1 MQRVYLYRV
10 YEKIV
15 DYDPNE
21 DADDTSI
28 SDAGEESEESESD
41 TEVLIS
47 MGFIVAE
54 DRDQVADLLSQHE
67 WGSLSRVSV
76 TRWKGGPFLLNLVI
90 PDSFGAPAD
99 LSDDEAGGEGE
110 AEGDGEAG
118 GEGEGEGED
127 GGEGDDFVAETPP
140 AFVQG
145 LFTIHPESACEK
157 LSELSGIPILSVDN
171 DFPFFV
177 YRLVKGEDGEYT
189 NHDDDMLQ
197 LTRVDRDALLDG
209 DWVNIPED
217 WDAVNVELGQFAPRG
232 NDPDPETQTL
242 FRPVE

>member
-10 YEKIV
+10 YEKAV
-15 DYDPNE
+15 DHDPNE
-21 DADDTSI
+21 DADDTSVA
-28 SDAGEESEESESD
+28 DAGEETEESEAD

-67 WGSLSRVSV
+67 WGTLSRVSV

-99 LSDDEAGGEGE
+99 LPEDDDGEGE
-110 AEGDGEAG
+110 SG
-118 GEGEGEGED
+118 GSDEGEGEGDE
-127 GGEGDDFVAETPP
+127 GEGDDGFAPENPP

-177 YRLVKGEDGEYT
+177 YRQVKGEDGEYVT
-189 NHDDDMLQ
+189 HNDDMLQ

-209 DWVNIPED
+209 DWSNIPED
-217 WDAVNVELGQFAPRG
+217 WDVIDVELGQFAPRG
-232 NDPDPETQTL
+232 DDPDPDTQRL
-242 FRPVE
+242 FRPVD